1 MKNRRNVTPV
11 NTARPALRRILEG
24 KVIYRFWIGFLTG
37 GLFLRLIA
45 IGVEEI
51 EKIRAGASCKM
62 KMFCIGSKD

>member
-1 MKNRRNVTPV
+1 
-11 NTARPALRRILEG
+11 LEG